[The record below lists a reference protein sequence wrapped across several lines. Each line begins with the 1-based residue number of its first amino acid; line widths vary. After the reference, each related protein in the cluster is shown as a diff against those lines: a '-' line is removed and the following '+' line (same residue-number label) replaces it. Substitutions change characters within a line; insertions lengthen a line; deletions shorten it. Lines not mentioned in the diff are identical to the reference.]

1 MLDDEKQW
9 EEAKEY
15 VFAPREKAR
24 WKRKNDFLFG
34 KDIETN
40 EAKNEESSTSDNP
53 YQRGNLHHAYKYHSW
68 RPIELHKRINAM
80 KSKSVLRCSRPG
92 RWFDLGPK
100 VRCTIWRRKLWHT
113 ERVLKVWNR
122 VGWMIS
128 LTALSQ
134 GIQRYLHSMTRPMQ
148 VVTRVM
154 RASYSLNHDCGRK
167 SCLHAITVYFL
178 QVVLWRVVD
187 SMAHFY
193 LQFKFNLLLP
203 QW

>member
-1 MLDDEKQW
+1 VTINK
-9 EEAKEY
+9 
-15 VFAPREKAR
+15 
-24 WKRKNDFLFG
+24 
-34 KDIETN
+34 
-40 EAKNEESSTSDNP
+40 ESSLSDNP
-53 YQRGNLHHAYKYHSW
+53 YQRSNLHHAYKYHSW
-68 RPIELHKRINAM
+68 RTKELHRRLNAM
-80 KSKSVLRCSRPG
+80 KANPCSVVRGLEDGLISGPRRG
-92 RWFDLGPK
+92 ARFDG
-100 VRCTIWRRKLWHT
+100 RKLWHT
-113 ERVLKVWNR
+113 ERVL
-122 VGWMIS
+122 
-128 LTALSQ
+128 TLSQ